1 MKIVLDTNVLVSG
14 LLTPFGT
21 SGEIVRMVTAGKLIL
36 QYDSRILLEYKDI
49 LYRPKFQFNKE
60 HIDLLLDY
68 IKKNGQLAPTLPLK
82 HSLPDPD
89 DEAFLEIAIGGKVVC
104 LITGNKTHYPRQ
116 FREGI
121 KILAPSEFINF
132 YRKRKDNTESGKG
145 EILAPSPHTT

>member
-21 SGEIVRMVTAGKLIL
+21 CGEIVRMVSAGNLVL
-36 QYDSRILLEYKDI
+36 QYDSRILLEYKDV
-49 LYRPKFQFNKE
+49 LYRSKFQFNTE

-68 IKKNGQLAPTLPLK
+68 IRKNGQLVPTVPLK

-89 DEAFLEIAIGGKVVC
+89 DEPFLQIAIGGKAEC
-104 LITGNKTHYPRQ
+104 LITGNKAHYPKQ

-121 KILAPSEFINF
+121 TVLSPSEFINF
-132 YRKRKDNTESGKG
+132 YRKRKNDTE
-145 EILAPSPHTT
+145 PPHAQGRS